1 MRKKNNVALFQ
12 DFSHLSF
19 GVGMT
24 FFQITSKIFPISKKV
39 FVAPIGD
46 VLVIEFST
54 KTEASKKKVVAIN
67 LEKNHVRKFY

>member
-1 MRKKNNVALFQ
+1 
-12 DFSHLSF
+12 
-19 GVGMT
+19 MT

-67 LEKNHVRKFY
+67 LEKNHVRKFYWLTRRGEVLRKELFWFR